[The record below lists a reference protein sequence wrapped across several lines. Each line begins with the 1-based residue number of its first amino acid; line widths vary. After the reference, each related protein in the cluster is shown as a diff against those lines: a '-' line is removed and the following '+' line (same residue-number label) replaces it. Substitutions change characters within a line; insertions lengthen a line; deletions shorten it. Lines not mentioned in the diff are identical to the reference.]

1 MSAELIGTLGVGAT
15 LAVLIWRVYANQDR
29 KIDTLAASH
38 NALAREF
45 SELRGEIK
53 ARFSMQD
60 KKQSQEVIDLAAKR
74 VLEGMSND

>member
-1 MSAELIGTLGVGAT
+1 MSVELIGTLSVGVA

-53 ARFSMQD
+53 ARFSM
-60 KKQSQEVIDLAAKR
+60 
-74 VLEGMSND
+74 